1 VIFLRSVKIHG
12 FRSISSLELTDL
24 AGINALVGRNSS
36 GKSNILRA
44 LNLFFTDQVDSGNA
58 FDFDQDLHAP
68 LRRSKKRR
76 QLIIEAEFLLPEN
89 FNIRSSLPK
98 TTPPIERQF
107 IIRRVWEL
115 DKQRRVSNRY
125 ELLIDGLPVVAG
137 EEAAPTLLRLITFRY
152 IPNRVSPA
160 ALLREEAPSLVRA
173 LARKLSG
180 VAHSDLMERTR
191 HAASQLL
198 SATDRSLRLAG
209 APFQKL
215 LADTPATLA
224 ELLSVRGF
232 RALDNF
238 GAEVS
243 SEGWGYG
250 HQAFFS
256 YHVLK
261 EADTDYSRTFGW
273 RQATLWAVEE
283 PEAGLHRDLEVSLIA
298 LLKEWVDTPSHRL
311 QILYTTHSSTFAQQ
325 SDKGYWIETT
335 ATGTIARS
343 ESPLTLQTRAEKAG
357 VSYAASPVLSFQDR
371 PLVIVEGH
379 YDVEALTHTQFLTDS
394 SDLRFITPR
403 TLDPNVAEGVSGIIA
418 LLDSSRRTRPLR
430 RKDMPILVLLDWDV
444 SDKELSQAKTAY
456 GTDGDRFVLR
466 ASKELANPRL
476 GEDWRGIERFYSLP
490 IIQASIDNDDI
501 QVATHPRK
509 PWSISATAL
518 HRGKGVL
525 CAQLKSASTS
535 GELPFLT
542 RLLDELRTAALKARD
557 SYLRIYADGTV
568 MRTSNPPSKGEMRS
582 RSDLILSITWG
593 GHDSCVFIFS
603 NLGYCH
609 LINLSEFSMD
619 RRETLENIR
628 PTLAPEER
636 PIGAISNDTR
646 VLPELAYAKPVLG
659 EEYEAPYPHLLL
671 GTKKGHVTRITM
683 WPLVEAKT
691 DKRQCVRLELGD
703 QVVSFVREYAD
714 DAVGLLSKHGYGL
727 IIDPQSVTLKIGPGK
742 PEPGIALREEDELV
756 STFVID
762 DNARIILM
770 RGDHSAASLPADE
783 LGSAGQQVVTGEVVT
798 VRYARQTF
806 GFPNEALSS

>member
-1 VIFLRSVKIHG
+1 MIFLRSVKIQG

-24 AGINALVGRNSS
+24 SDINALVGRNSS

-44 LNLFFTDQVDSGNA
+44 LNLFFADQVDSGNP

-107 IIRRVWEL
+107 TIRRVWEL
-115 DKQRRVSNRY
+115 DKQRRVTNRY
-125 ELLIDGLPVVAG
+125 ELLIDGKPVSAG
-137 EEAAPTLLRLITFRY
+137 EEAAPTFLRLITFRY

-180 VAHSDLMERTR
+180 TAQNDLMERTK

-215 LADTPATLA
+215 LADTPATLT

-283 PEAGLHRDLEVSLIA
+283 PEAGLHRDLEVSLIT
-298 LLKEWVDTPSHRL
+298 LLKEWVDNPSHRL

-335 ATGTIARS
+335 STGTIARD
-343 ESPLTLQTRAEKAG
+343 ESPITLQTRAEKSG
-357 VSYAASPVLSFQDR
+357 VSYAASPVLAFQDR
-371 PLVIVEGH
+371 PLVVVEGH
-379 YDVEALTHTQFLTDS
+379 YDAEALTHTQSLMEN

-403 TLDPNVAEGVSGIIA
+403 TLDPDVSEGVSGIIA
-418 LLDSSRRTRPLR
+418 LLDRSKRTRLLR

-444 SDKELSQAKTAY
+444 SNQELALVKTAY
-456 GTDGDRFVLR
+456 GTDGERFVIR
-466 ASKELANPRL
+466 ASKDLANPRL
-476 GEDWRGIERFYSLP
+476 GEDWRGIERFYPLSL
-490 IIQASIDNDDI
+490 IQASIDNDEI
-501 QVATHPRK
+501 QVATHSRK
-509 PWSISATAL
+509 PWSISASAL
-518 HRGKGVL
+518 HRSKGVL
-525 CAQLKSASTS
+525 CAQLKNITSASD
-535 GELPFLT
+535 LPFLA
-542 RLLDELRTAALKARD
+542 RVLEELHASALKARD

-568 MRTSNPPSKGEMRS
+568 MRTSNPPSKNEMRS

-593 GHDSCVFIFS
+593 GHDTGVFIFT

-609 LINLSEFSMD
+609 LINFSEFTMD
-619 RRETLENIR
+619 RRESLENIR
-628 PTLAPEER
+628 SSLAAEER
-636 PIGAISNDTR
+636 PVGAISNDTR
-646 VLPELAYAKPVLG
+646 VLPELAYDKPTLG
-659 EEYEAPYPHLLL
+659 EEYEAPYPHILL
-671 GTKKGHVTRITM
+671 GTKRGHVARITM
-683 WPLVEAKT
+683 WPLIEMKT
-691 DKRQCVRLELGD
+691 DRRQCVRLEPGD

-714 DAVGLLSKHGYGL
+714 DEVGLLSKQGYGVV
-727 IIDPQSVTLKIGPGK
+727 IDPQSVTLKIGPGK
-742 PEPGIALREEDELV
+742 PEVGITLREDDELV
-756 STFVID
+756 TVFVVD
-762 DNARIILM
+762 KTARIFLS
-770 RGDHSAASLPADE
+770 RGEHAADSLSAGE
-783 LGSAGQQVVTGEVVT
+783 LGSTGKQVVNGEVVT
-798 VRYARQTF
+798 VRYARQLF
-806 GFPNEALSS
+806 GFPNEVQSS